1 MSPSTINI
9 AVLHADTAARA
20 SLCDFIADQVGFRV
34 VGDAAIAPQLPDFQR
49 ASPPVHVVVVH
60 HAAGAGAGEAMERI
74 VSARTLLPGAGVVVL
89 MAQDAEALP
98 QHLVPSGAAC
108 LHEERVPAELV
119 GALRTI
125 AMGRR
130 YTPA

>member
-9 AVLHADTAARA
+9 AVLHSDTAARA

-34 VGDAAIAPQLPDFQR
+34 VGEAAGAPQLPDLQR
-49 ASPPVHVVVVH
+49 ASPVHVVVVH
-60 HAAGAGAGEAMERI
+60 HAAGAGEAMERI
-74 VSARTLLPGAGVVVL
+74 GSARALLPGAGVVVL
-89 MAQDAEALP
+89 LAQDAEALP
-98 QHLVPSGAAC
+98 QELVPTGAAC
-108 LHEERVPAELV
+108 LQEERVPAELV

>member
-9 AVLHADTAARA
+9 AVLHADAAARE
-20 SLCDFIADQVGFRV
+20 SLCDFIDDQVGFRV
-34 VGDAAIAPQLPDFQR
+34 VGGGAIASQLAALQR
-49 ASPPVHVVVVH
+49 AAPVHVLVVH
-60 HAAGAGAGEAMERI
+60 HAGPAGETLDAI
-74 VSARTLLPGAGVVVL
+74 TAARALLPGAGVIVL
-89 MAQDAEALP
+89 LAAQAEALP
-98 QHLVPSGAAC
+98 ADKVPPGAAC

-130 YTPA
+130 YIPA

>member
-9 AVLHADTAARA
+9 AVLHADAAARE

-34 VGDAAIAPQLPDFQR
+34 VAGAALAPQFEGLQR
-49 ASPPVHVVVVH
+49 ASPVHVVVVH
-60 HAAGAGAGEAMERI
+60 HAAAADRAVEQIG
-74 VSARTLLPGAGVVVL
+74 SARALLPGAGVVVL
-89 MAQDAEALP
+89 MAHDAEALP
-98 QHLVPSGAAC
+98 PDLVPVGAAC
-108 LHEERVPAELV
+108 IEEDRVPAELV

-130 YTPA
+130 YHSPA

>member
-9 AVLHADTAARA
+9 AVLHSDTAARA

-34 VGDAAIAPQLPDFQR
+34 VGEAAVAPQLPDLQR
-49 ASPPVHVVVVH
+49 AAPVHVVVVH
-60 HAAGAGAGEAMERI
+60 HAAGAGAVDAMERI
-74 VSARTLLPGAGVVVL
+74 VSARALLPGAGVVVL
-89 MAQDAEALP
+89 LAQDAEALP
-98 QHLVPSGAAC
+98 PDQVPSGAAC
-108 LHEERVPAELV
+108 LHEDRVPAELV

-130 YTPA
+130 YTHA

>member
-9 AVLHADTAARA
+9 AVLHQDRAARE

-34 VGDAAIAPQLPDFQR
+34 VGGTAHVPQLADVLR
-49 ASPPVHVVVVH
+49 ASPVHVLVVH
-60 HAAGAGAGEAMERI
+60 HASAALAVVELIG
-74 VSARTLLPGAGVVVL
+74 SARALSPGAGVVVL
-89 MAQDAEALP
+89 LGLGAEDLP
-98 QHLVPSGAAC
+98 AEMLPVGAAC
-108 LHEERVPAELV
+108 LAEDRVGAELV

-130 YTPA
+130 WRPAA